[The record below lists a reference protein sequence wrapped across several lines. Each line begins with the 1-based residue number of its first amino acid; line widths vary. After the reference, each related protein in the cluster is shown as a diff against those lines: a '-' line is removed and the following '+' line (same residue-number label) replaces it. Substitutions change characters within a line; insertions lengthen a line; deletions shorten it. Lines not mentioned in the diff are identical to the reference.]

1 MHSPEQEGKTEP
13 KMIFPELLT
22 LHLVNSVSQFHF
34 MNLLLRFHV
43 FDPAPLPLGLALEPL
58 RPPGLR
64 ASPLSNYHQVK
75 LRNRKSRLSKN
86 QFDLTVSKSERFLQ
100 RLLNSVS
107 QFHFLNGTPSF
118 TLFRVRPFSSYL
130 MDTSPYISGH
140 FRGN

>member
-22 LHLVNSVSQFHF
+22 LHLV
-34 MNLLLRFHV
+34 
-43 FDPAPLPLGLALEPL
+43 
-58 RPPGLR
+58 
-64 ASPLSNYHQVK
+64 
-75 LRNRKSRLSKN
+75 
-86 QFDLTVSKSERFLQ
+86 
-100 RLLNSVS
+100 NSVS